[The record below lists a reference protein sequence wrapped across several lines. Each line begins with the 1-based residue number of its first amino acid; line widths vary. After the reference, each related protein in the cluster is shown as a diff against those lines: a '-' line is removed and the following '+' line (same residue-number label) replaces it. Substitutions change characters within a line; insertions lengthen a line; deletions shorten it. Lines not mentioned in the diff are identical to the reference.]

1 VPKKTSKP
9 LDKELIDQ
17 WPEILE
23 EINLS
28 AIPIIYLDSII
39 ITFFDGTHWKVTISE
54 EDRSIMDD
62 LSETL
67 NTLFKNHG
75 KNIEHVDFRLD
86 IEKIKKD
93 ITKLTKK
100 FLKRKK

>member
-1 VPKKTSKP
+1 VPKKSSKP
-9 LDKELIDQ
+9 VEKSLVDH

-23 EINLS
+23 DINLS

-39 ITFFDGTHWKVTISE
+39 ITFEDGNVWNVSLSR
-54 EDRSIMDD
+54 EDRQNSSDI
-62 LSETL
+62 SRTL
-67 NTLFKNHG
+67 NDLFENYG
-75 KNIEHVDFRLD
+75 PNIEHVDFRLD

-93 ITKLTKK
+93 VIKSTKK

>member
-1 VPKKTSKP
+1 VPKKSSKP
-9 LDKELIDQ
+9 VEKSLVDH

-23 EINLS
+23 DINLS

-39 ITFFDGTHWKVTISE
+39 STFEDGNVWNVSLSR
-54 EDRSIMDD
+54 EDRQNSSDI
-62 LSETL
+62 SRTL
-67 NTLFKNHG
+67 NDLFENYG
-75 KNIEHVDFRLD
+75 PNIEHVDFRLD

-93 ITKLTKK
+93 VIKSTKK